1 MRGESLLSTSDYLI
15 HIELEATVTIKDDA
29 QLPCSITLNLGE
41 QNSINQV
48 NTTSHDNTQAPQ
60 EIKCNE
66 KLKSETMQKN
76 KQDTGVDHGAEGI
89 KELFGFPD
97 EEPEDRQNTNN
108 LNTDMRHKIVSIQSA
123 STTSKDKLSGGG
135 SKPISSKQ
143 KNLIQK
149 MANEQNKNVDE
160 VINAMFHKSI
170 NQLEGHEAD
179 SVIKSMRKTRR

>member
-1 MRGESLLSTSDYLI
+1 MSTSDYLI

-41 QNSINQV
+41 QNSHNQA
-48 NTTSHDNTQAPQ
+48 NATSHDNAQAHHD
-60 EIKCNE
+60 IKCNE
-66 KLKSETMQKN
+66 TLKSDTMQKN
-76 KQDTGVDHGAEGI
+76 KQNTEVNHGAEGI
-89 KELFGFPD
+89 KEFFGFPNG
-97 EEPEDRQNTNN
+97 EPEDRQNKNN
-108 LNTDMRHKIVSIQSA
+108 QNTDMGDKIVSIQSA
-123 STTSKDKLSGGG
+123 STTSKDRLSGGG